1 MRGGGGLIGRGA
13 RKVGGTGVM
22 RGGDR
27 QRWEIKPVDRQKSR
41 GKGTKESREGAKL
54 NE

>member
-1 MRGGGGLIGRGA
+1 MRGGGRLLVGGQGKL
-13 RKVGGTGVM
+13 GGTGVM

-27 QRWEIKPVDRQKSR
+27 QRWEIKPVDRQKSK